1 MILVLCFAPDL
12 FYNHLDASK
21 SFHHT
26 LTPSCLEF
34 KEIRKEWKA
43 KKKEEEAARKADEER
58 HRADVQQHVQQQQR
72 AAHDGATGGEAP
84 VYGQMRQAVGVPGQP
99 PSHPQLPPI
108 GYQPAASGNTAAP
121 QYGTQSPGLP
131 EGMAQYATPNSNAYN
146 SPNSNS
152 SSYPQSP
159 YGQNPQMYQQGH

>member
-1 MILVLCFAPDL
+1 MLVHLGTLITRLLDL
-12 FYNHLDASK
+12 ADFEV
-21 SFHHT
+21 
-26 LTPSCLEF
+26 LEF

-43 KKKEEEAARKADEER
+43 KKKEEEAQRKADDER
-58 HRADVQQHVQQQQR
+58 HRNDAQQR
-72 AAHDGATGGEAP
+72 HDGAPPSEAP

-99 PSHPQLPPI
+99 PQHAQLPPI
-108 GYQPAASGNTAAP
+108 GYQPAASGNNAAP

-131 EGMAQYATPNSNAYN
+131 EGMAQYVTPSSSAYH
-146 SPNSNS
+146 SPDTND

>member
-1 MILVLCFAPDL
+1 M
-12 FYNHLDASK
+12 
-21 SFHHT
+21 
-26 LTPSCLEF
+26 LTGHVVEV

-58 HRADVQQHVQQQQR
+58 HRTDVQQRGHEG
-72 AAHDGATGGEAP
+72 GAPEPP

-99 PSHPQLPPI
+99 PQHPQLPPI
-108 GYQPAASGNTAAP
+108 GYQPAASGNSAAP

-131 EGMAQYATPNSNAYN
+131 EGMAQYATPPPSTAHHSPRSNN
-146 SPNSNS
+146 

-159 YGQNPQMYQQGH
+159 YGQNPQMYAQQGH